1 MRMNKFLK
9 DSLITFVSRAA
20 SMVIALGSNI
30 IISRLLGP
38 SLKGSYNLT
47 LLVINVTA
55 LLITFGLGPA
65 NVYYGARKP
74 VEVPT
79 LLGNSILAA
88 TLLGLSGII
97 AGELV
102 TFLPPFKNYLINNG
116 VYINW
121 LRGLILFL
129 PLVLLKFYLPD
140 LIRAAGKIFKY
151 NLIGLWDTIS
161 GLAATIILV
170 WFLNLGLNGAIATW
184 MISIISVLFF
194 IGLLLSQISSNQINI
209 DTKML
214 RRNIAFGVRLYP
226 GHIAQFLNYRID
238 VFLVAF
244 FLSPREIGFYVTA
257 TVIVEKLWEIP
268 HAIRTILLYRVA
280 AYNSNSTLITTACIS
295 RIIIFFLGGL
305 CTILAFLSYPLI
317 NLLFGVAFLP
327 AASAMIFL
335 LPGVWLL
342 GLAKLLVT
350 YLMGIGKPEVG
361 SFAAIISLIAT
372 IILDLMLIPK
382 LGIIGASIASSCAY
396 LVSFSVI
403 LIKFLQVTKLS
414 LREITIL
421 KREDLSLLYNSVVSL
436 LNNFSLPLKKQD
448 ENNVW
453 KN

>member
-1 MRMNKFLK
+1 MNKFLK

-74 VEVPT
+74 VEIPT

-244 FLSPREIGFYVTA
+244 FLSPREIVHN
-257 TVIVEKLWEIP
+257 I
-268 HAIRTILLYRVA
+268 
-280 AYNSNSTLITTACIS
+280 
-295 RIIIFFLGGL
+295 GL
-305 CTILAFLSYPLI
+305 S
-317 NLLFGVAFLP
+317 
-327 AASAMIFL
+327 
-335 LPGVWLL
+335 
-342 GLAKLLVT
+342 
-350 YLMGIGKPEVG
+350 
-361 SFAAIISLIAT
+361 
-372 IILDLMLIPK
+372 
-382 LGIIGASIASSCAY
+382 
-396 LVSFSVI
+396 
-403 LIKFLQVTKLS
+403 
-414 LREITIL
+414 
-421 KREDLSLLYNSVVSL
+421 
-436 LNNFSLPLKKQD
+436 
-448 ENNVW
+448 
-453 KN
+453 